1 MDVQLNI
8 RCSEETATQIKA
20 RAESAG
26 MKLGA
31 FLGKLIEA
39 YQPDSATIAN
49 DSSVTA
55 DLRCAVADLNSRL
68 NTLESRLLALEGQ
81 GVTSVVLLDDSA
93 LCAASET
100 VDAPDSVTLS
110 NDSTGELNQDIAAF
124 KLAVVDCWD
133 RGVQSYGAIA
143 AELTMAGFRNSN
155 GNAYTREAVK
165 RTLKQAGK
173 VLPAPGRSE

>member
-1 MDVQLNI
+1 M
-8 RCSEETATQIKA
+8 
-20 RAESAG
+20 
-26 MKLGA
+26 
-31 FLGKLIEA
+31 
-39 YQPDSATIAN
+39 
-49 DSSVTA
+49 
-55 DLRCAVADLNSRL
+55 
-68 NTLESRLLALEGQ
+68 LALEGQ
-81 GVTSVVLLDDSA
+81 VVTSVVLLDDSA

>member
-20 RAESAG
+20 QAESAG

-31 FLGKLIEA
+31 FLERLIVG
-39 YQPDSATIAN
+39 YQLDSEKIAN

-55 DLRCAVADLNSRL
+55 DLRCAVADLNSRF
-68 NTLESRLLALEGQ
+68 NTLESRLLALEVR
-81 GVTSVVLLDDSA
+81 GVTSVVSLGDSA

-100 VDAPDSVTLS
+100 VDAPDSVALS
-110 NDSTGELNQDIAAF
+110 TDSTGEFNQDLSAF
-124 KLAVVDCWD
+124 KSAVVDCWD
-133 RGVQSYGAIA
+133 RGMRGYEAIA
-143 AELTMAGFRNSN
+143 AELKKAGFRNSN

-165 RTLKQAGK
+165 RTLIKAGK